1 MVSFCHSPAHQGGK
15 ELIPNTMGQT
25 KQARGLASLS
35 RATDTLSTLLA
46 QQVRELNARQKAAKK
61 EGASGAGTMKDLKE
75 ATAVLKDLAGVAK
88 TLNGPPMVEIAAA
101 SETDGQQ
108 EVEVDGGTED
118 A

>member
-15 ELIPNTMGQT
+15 ELITQHHGADKTGQ
-25 KQARGLASLS
+25 RLASLS

-75 ATAVLKDLAGVAK
+75 ATAVLKDLPV
-88 TLNGPPMVEIAAA
+88 
-101 SETDGQQ
+101 
-108 EVEVDGGTED
+108 
-118 A
+118 